1 MRYLPV
7 RLDFLLMDMKTD
19 GVPAGRKHAWSTFR
33 HPHIEQGSQSE
44 AILSFMNRSLETCLR
59 EHGSCRRP
67 PAALPTRV
75 LDVSTLNL
83 VRLVEPASGTIAPFI
98 ALSYCWGD
106 GNSVTTTSGTIDDHK
121 DGIVTSRLPQTLQDA
136 VQLTREL
143 GVQYLWIDALC
154 IIQDSAEDWQ
164 IESAKMGSIYSDAH
178 VTIAAIS
185 APTAKDG
192 FLRSKLDDREVRMAW
207 PDGSLVKARIT
218 ASDDS
223 YRDDNPWGTR
233 GWTFQEKI
241 LATRIILYSNTEA
254 RWVCQGMSVCECG
267 SATLTVKDD
276 VLVEEREAAS
286 TIWRLSQPSVA
297 HRFWTALVS
306 TYSERS
312 LTVETD
318 RLPALSGIASTI
330 AGVSKSTY
338 IAGLWKEDLLQGLF
352 WSRSTPAEVSLPG
365 VYRGPTFSWARV
377 DGPVYCSN
385 RDSNRDKKE
394 PEFKVEALDA
404 DATVDGKN
412 PFGRLTHAQ
421 IKIRA
426 PLFPCT
432 LQKTAVRL
440 PGETSVLDYFRP
452 DVELCIVTRPGKSGN
467 DTYPAR
473 KDTLLCMSEPPPYEK
488 VDHDALSDDSGEET
502 SALLLYIGC
511 GESSSGRDTDPSR
524 VLLVLGPSPVQDG
537 AYERLGLCSPS
548 PVFPFEMPKNAI
560 QEVVI
565 I

>member
-1 MRYLPV
+1 MPSFPA
-7 RLDFLLMDMKTD
+7 RLSLFLLDMKTD
-19 GVPAGRKHAWSTFR
+19 EIPTGRKHAWSTFKS
-33 HPHIEQGSQSE
+33 PQIEQNSQSE
-44 AILSFMNRSLETCLR
+44 AILSFMKKSLETCLR
-59 EHGSCRRP
+59 EHDSCRRP
-67 PAALPTRV
+67 SAPLPTRV

-83 VRLVEPASGTIAPFI
+83 VRLVEPSPGTVAPFI
-98 ALSYCWGD
+98 ALSYCWGN
-106 GNSVTTTSGTIDDHK
+106 GNSVTTTSTTIDDHR

-192 FLRSKLDDREVRMAW
+192 FLRSKVDDREVRMAW
-207 PDGSLVKARIT
+207 PDGSLIKARVS
-218 ASDDS
+218 ASDGS

-233 GWTFQEKI
+233 GWTFQEKV
-241 LATRIILYSNTEA
+241 LSTRIILYSNREA
-254 RWVCQGMSVCECG
+254 QWVCQGMSVCECG

-276 VLVEEREAAS
+276 VLVADREAAS

-297 HRFWTALVS
+297 HRYWTTLVS

-330 AGVSKSTY
+330 ADVSKSTY

-352 WSRSTPAEVSLPG
+352 WSRSTPSEVSLPG

-385 RDSNRDKKE
+385 RDRDWDEKE
-394 PEFKVEALDA
+394 PEFKVEVLDA

-432 LQKTAVRL
+432 VQKTAVRL

-452 DVELCIVTRPGKSGN
+452 DVELCIVTKPGPSGPS
-467 DTYPAR
+467 TYPAR
-473 KDTLLCMSEPPPYEK
+473 KDTLLCMAEPPPYQD
-488 VDHDALSDDSGEET
+488 VDHDALSGDSGEQT
-502 SALLLYIGC
+502 SALLLYIGS
-511 GESSSGRDTDPSR
+511 GGSSNGPDSDPSR
-524 VLLVLGPSPVQDG
+524 ILLVLGPSPVQDG

-548 PVFPFEMPKNAI
+548 PVFPFEMPKDAI

-565 I
+565 V

>member
-1 MRYLPV
+1 MLH
-7 RLDFLLMDMKTD
+7 F
-19 GVPAGRKHAWSTFR
+19 PAHLCSPLRDKNTNGTSIGRKHVWSTFKR
-33 HPHIEQGSQSE
+33 PQIEQASQSE
-44 AILSFMNRSLETCLR
+44 AIRSFVSKSLETCLR
-59 EHGSCRRP
+59 EHESCRRP
-67 PAALPTRV
+67 SAPLPTRV

-83 VRLVEPASGTIAPFI
+83 VRLVEPSPGTVAPFI
-98 ALSYCWGD
+98 ALSYCWGN
-106 GNSVTTTSGTIDDHK
+106 GNSVTTTSVTIDDHK
-121 DGIVTSRLPQTLQDA
+121 DGIVTGRLPQTLQDA
-136 VQLTREL
+136 VQLTKEL

-154 IIQDSAEDWQ
+154 IIQDSAEDWE

-192 FLRSKLDDREVRMAW
+192 FLRSKRDDREVRMAW
-207 PDGSLVKARIT
+207 PDGSPIKARIT
-218 ASDDS
+218 VSDGP
-223 YRDDNPWGTR
+223 RWDDNPWGTR

-241 LATRIILYSNTEA
+241 LSTRIILYSNKEA
-254 RWVCQGMSVCECG
+254 QWVCQGMSVCECG
-267 SATLTVKDD
+267 SATLTIKDD
-276 VLVEEREAAS
+276 VLVADREAAS

-297 HRFWTALVS
+297 HRYWNTLVS

-330 AGVSKSTY
+330 ADVSKSTY
-338 IAGLWKEDLLQGLF
+338 IAGLWTEDLLQGLF
-352 WSRSTPAEVSLPG
+352 WSRSTPSEVSMPG

-377 DGPVYCSN
+377 DGPVYSSN
-385 RDSNRDKKE
+385 RDPNWDEKE
-394 PEFKVEALDA
+394 PEFKVGVLDA
-404 DATVDGKN
+404 ESTVDGKN

-432 LQKTAVRL
+432 VQKTAVRL

-452 DVELCIVTRPGKSGN
+452 DVEFCIVTKAESSRT

-473 KDTLLCMSEPPPYEK
+473 KDTLLTMSEPPPHQN
-488 VDHDALSDDSGEET
+488 VDLDPLSDDHGEET
-502 SALLLYIGC
+502 SALLLYIGS
-511 GESSSGRDTDPSR
+511 GGSSNGPDSDPSR

-548 PVFPFEMPKNAI
+548 PVFPFEMPKGAI